1 MTRDKD
7 VIVDGKTIG
16 TAKTW
21 DEVRALI
28 QAKLPHVRIIRSA
41 SEGPTVF
48 HVVTNSRPDD

>member
-1 MTRDKD
+1 MTREKD

-28 QAKLPHVRIIRSA
+28 QAKLPHVKVLRSA

-48 HVVTNSRPDD
+48 HVVTERADD

>member
-1 MTRDKD
+1 MTREKD
-7 VIVDGKTIG
+7 VIVDGKTID

-28 QAKLPHVRIIRSA
+28 REKLPHVTVLRSA

-48 HVVTNSRPDD
+48 HVITKRDDA